1 MANSTNTLP
10 EIDRRLLVRGIIR
23 VILFIAA
30 TSSVMFLAYGGILW
44 PEAWALVGLGLIY
57 FLWIFLWGVK
67 HNPGVLNERSKGLDD
82 LSESWDKV
90 IVGIYS
96 IAYICMYTLA
106 GLDAGRFGWSG
117 ISPATRWVAF
127 LFVLPGYIL
136 PMWAVSSNP
145 FASGVVH
152 IQEESG
158 HHVVSQ
164 GPYRFIR
171 HPMYLGILFY
181 GSAIPVFLGSWW
193 ALVPGGIIL
202 LLFII
207 RTAFED
213 RMLQERLPGYREYAG
228 EVRYKLVP
236 GVW

>member
-1 MANSTNTLP
+1 MNTTNALP
-10 EIDRRLLVRGIIR
+10 EVDRDLLTRGVIR

-30 TSSVMFLAYGGILW
+30 TSSVMFLAYGSVLW
-44 PEAWALVGLGLIY
+44 AEAWVLVGLGLIY
-57 FLWIFLWGVK
+57 FLGIFLWGVK
-67 HNPGVLNERSKGLDD
+67 HNPGVLNERAKGLDH

-90 IVGIYS
+90 IISFHSV
-96 IAYICMYTLA
+96 AYLCMYALA

-117 ISPATRWVAF
+117 ISPTTRWAAF

-152 IQEESG
+152 IQEERG
-158 HHVVSQ
+158 HHAVSK
-164 GPYRFIR
+164 GPYRYVR

-181 GSAIPVFLGSWW
+181 GSAIPIFLGSWW
-193 ALVPGGIIL
+193 ALIPGGAMIVV
-202 LLFII
+202 FII
-207 RTAFED
+207 RTALED
-213 RMLQERLPGYREYAG
+213 RMLQEKLPGYKEYAS